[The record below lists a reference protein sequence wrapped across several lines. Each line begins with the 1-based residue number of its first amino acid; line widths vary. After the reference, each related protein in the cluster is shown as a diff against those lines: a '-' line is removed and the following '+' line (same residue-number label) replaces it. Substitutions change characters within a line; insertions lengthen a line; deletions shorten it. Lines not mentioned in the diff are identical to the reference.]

1 MGDQGSGQ
9 IENPLPLTNRILCI
23 GHLAWSYDLPN
34 FTVIVIQ
41 SKGRVLVIRGGA
53 IGDFILTI
61 PVLQALKKN
70 FPATHIEVLGYP
82 KVANLAIEAGWAH
95 SAKSIEAPGLARF
108 FAPKGQVPP
117 EWLQYFAQFNIIITY
132 LFDPDSL
139 FQNNVSLSGKHH
151 YIKGPHRPDER
162 LNLHAVDV
170 FLKPL
175 EKLAIYET
183 GVLPDLSRIGALK
196 GKKTGLKRRIALH
209 PGSGSTKK
217 NWPLKNWIRLTEEL
231 LNDTNVEVLIV
242 GGEAERE
249 SAEKLDG
256 LFPKDRTR
264 LFMNRPLEEVAR
276 ALSQSQ
282 AFVGHDSGISH
293 IAAALGTPSVI
304 LWGPTN
310 MKIWR
315 PLGKHVTIIESGKGL
330 EGIYPKQVIR
340 EITRVI
346 EMGISAQ
353 Q

>member
-1 MGDQGSGQ
+1 
-9 IENPLPLTNRILCI
+9 
-23 GHLAWSYDLPN
+23 
-34 FTVIVIQ
+34 VIQ

-196 GKKTGLKRRIALH
+196 GKKSGLKRRIALH

-310 MKIWR
+310 MEIWR

-340 EITRVI
+340 EIIRVI
-346 EMGISAQ
+346 EMGTSAQ

>member
-1 MGDQGSGQ
+1 M
-9 IENPLPLTNRILCI
+9 
-23 GHLAWSYDLPN
+23 
-34 FTVIVIQ
+34 
-41 SKGRVLVIRGGA
+41 
-53 IGDFILTI
+53 
-61 PVLQALKKN
+61 
-70 FPATHIEVLGYP
+70 
-82 KVANLAIEAGWAH
+82 
-95 SAKSIEAPGLARF
+95 
-108 FAPKGQVPP
+108 
-117 EWLQYFAQFNIIITY
+117 
-132 LFDPDSL
+132 SL

-183 GVLPDLSRIGALK
+183 GVLPDLSRLGSLTAKKHGFETPSPCTLEAAAS
-196 GKKTGLKRRIALH
+196 KKTGTLQ
-209 PGSGSTKK
+209 
-217 NWPLKNWIRLTEEL
+217 NWIRLTEEL
-231 LNDTNVEVLIV
+231 LNDTDVEVLIV

-264 LFMNRPLEEVAR
+264 LLMNRPLEEVAR

-293 IAAALGTPSVI
+293 IAAGLGTPSVI
-304 LWGPTN
+304 LWGPSN

-315 PLGKHVTIIESGKGL
+315 PLGKHVTIIESEKGL

-340 EITRVI
+340 EIIRVI
-346 EMGISAQ
+346 EMGTSAQ